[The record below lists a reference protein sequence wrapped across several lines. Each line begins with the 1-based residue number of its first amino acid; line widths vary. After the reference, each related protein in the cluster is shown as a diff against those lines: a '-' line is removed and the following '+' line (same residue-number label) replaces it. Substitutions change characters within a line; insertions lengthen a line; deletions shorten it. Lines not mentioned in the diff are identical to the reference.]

1 MKFYEESFSCHL
13 VSCLKIGISQG
24 RCCLEYTNHIRL
36 RSDQL
41 KDCGG
46 QNNNTETTAA
56 LGLSN
61 RSLLSPK
68 SSMAL
73 HLIPY
78 KRQSLMAQKTQ
89 VKCASPSILP
99 PRILSFFLHPL
110 SSPSYY
116 SMLVSGMHLPQSL
129 CICCSFLRA
138 HFPRA
143 CVRYSTTSLRPL
155 LQSHLFRH
163 NSIFQV
169 LSFFVFL
176 ALDTLLGK
184 SKQYQTKPRPC
195 IQTYLR
201 LAAMFVSQS
210 TI

>member
-99 PRILSFFLHPL
+99 PRILSVFL
-110 SSPSYY
+110 SPSIK
-116 SMLVSGMHLPQSL
+116 QSIL
-129 CICCSFLRA
+129 LFN
-138 HFPRA
+138 A
-143 CVRYSTTSLRPL
+143 CVRHAFASEPLHLLFFSESTFS
-155 LQSHLFRH
+155 QGVCK
-163 NSIFQV
+163 IFHH
-169 LSFFVFL
+169 FL
-176 ALDTLLGK
+176 KASAPKSPFQTQFYLLGP
-184 SKQYQTKPRPC
+184 QLLCLLGP
-195 IQTYLR
+195 
-201 LAAMFVSQS
+201 
-210 TI
+210 